1 MTKKITITSP
11 ETDTITLNKGKTMN
25 LKVALTPIASQ
36 EKIVYSIKNKKIAN
50 ITQKEND
57 MFSIKAKKKG
67 TTSITIKS
75 GSKSVSIVLKVK

>member
-25 LKVALTPIASQ
+25 LKVALTPITSQ